1 MNLQEKRIWFRE
13 NQGKTRI
20 CTKFLIFPK
29 KIGNKIKWLKNATWE
44 ERAWY
49 VNHTFDMD
57 IEEYFGWSKT
67 K

>member
-1 MNLQEKRIWFRE
+1 MNLQK
-13 NQGKTRI
+13 KRI